1 MGVESDNGGRGHAVW
16 VRQGRSGSSGFGY
29 LHAYVD
35 HNLDLHTIETVIR
48 NNSHGI
54 RQSNGRYLYG
64 EVFRV
69 KGRPTQYVEVYE
81 ERGRGSGSPD
91 KNEMGVVTAYCRSSS
106 YTEENLCPDW
116 VNDTL

>member
-1 MGVESDNGGRGHAVW
+1 
-16 VRQGRSGSSGFGY
+16 
-29 LHAYVD
+29 
-35 HNLDLHTIETVIR
+35 
-48 NNSHGI
+48 
-54 RQSNGRYLYG
+54 
-64 EVFRV
+64 V

-81 ERGRGSGSPD
+81 ERGRDSGSPD